1 MTEHMTNS
9 CENETIAE
17 KVQACLEISFFF
29 IERIYKVMQLA

>member
-1 MTEHMTNS
+1 MTNS

-17 KVQACLEISFFF
+17 KVQACLQISFF